1 MTLKNKRTNPFKT
14 KNKTK
19 KSMQVQ
25 RLIFGGRSAYK
36 QQFNCFLVLIK
47 MINAAQTLWVSKCKE
62 PKVER

>member
-47 MINAAQTLWVSKCKE
+47 MINAAQTS
-62 PKVER
+62 